1 MRFFA
6 KLLCLHHIQA
16 TAAMRKAP
24 PTPPTMP
31 PTTGPVFDFEWVS
44 EVVVGVVVT
53 VVEVEVGRVLVLDAD
68 DVLTAM
74 VCVSSKFTSER
85 G

>member
-6 KLLCLHHIQA
+6 ELLCLHHIQA
-16 TAAMRKAP
+16 TAVMRKAP
-24 PTPPTMP
+24 PTPPTTP
-31 PTTGPVFDFEWVS
+31 PTTGPVFAFEWVS

-53 VVEVEVGRVLVLDAD
+53 VVDVEVGRVLVMEVD

-74 VCVSSKFTSER
+74 VCVSSNFTSGR